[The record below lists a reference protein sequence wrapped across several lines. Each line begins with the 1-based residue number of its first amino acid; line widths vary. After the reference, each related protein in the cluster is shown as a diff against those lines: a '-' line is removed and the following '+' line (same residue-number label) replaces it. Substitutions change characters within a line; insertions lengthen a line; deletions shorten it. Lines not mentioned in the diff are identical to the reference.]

1 MIELGRIQHFHDYLD
16 LSVSLSSFS
25 CHLCISLKS
34 EKVEVSQGML
44 LTTSS
49 INLLFAWNV
58 FWLENMFTFTY
69 LPNFSLFYI

>member
-49 INLLFAWNV
+49 IIC
-58 FWLENMFTFTY
+58 LECV
-69 LPNFSLFYI
+69 LA